1 MIGKTFSHYEILRK
15 LGEGGM
21 GEVFLAM
28 DTELNRKVALKFL
41 PSRYARDEEFRAR
54 FKREARAAAALSH
67 PNIVTIHEV
76 SEFEDRPYI
85 AMEYVDG
92 PSLKELIAGGD
103 LRIDKA
109 LEIAAQICEGLS
121 AAHKAG
127 VLHRDIKPQNV
138 LIGADGRVRILDFG
152 LARLRSDDMLTDT
165 GSTLGTVA
173 YMSPEQIHKIELDER
188 SDVFSLG
195 IVLYEMI
202 TGRLP
207 FKGEHHAAVIYSI
220 LNETP
225 EPLARYKPDVPDAIQ
240 RIVDKALRKAV
251 DTRYQSASEL
261 LADIREL
268 RDDSTTRVS
277 GAARPARGGGTA
289 RPPDGFKRRPRS
301 RLGLFA
307 GLAGV
312 LLIILVANHF
322 LLRSSDDQ
330 ASTEADR
337 GSEDKWKNSI
347 AVLPFRDLSPN
358 KDQEYFCDGM
368 TDAIIGKL
376 AGIEELKIISFSS
389 VMRYRDS
396 EMSMRE
402 IGRELGVANVLE
414 GNIQKEENR
423 IRLSAQ
429 LVSVADDAHLWSDT
443 YDKDLESVF
452 AIQDEISQA
461 IVDVLRIRLLGE
473 DRSSFVKR
481 YTENLEAYNAY
492 AQGRFLWN
500 KRTKEH
506 LMKSI
511 EYFERA
517 IDLDPEYAL
526 AYAGLADAYGVLPS
540 NVPSF
545 PADTALARGKPAARR
560 ALELDGDLAEA
571 HAAMG
576 LLHFNEGEQERA
588 EKEYLEAIN
597 LNPGYAYTYHWYSL
611 LLSQTGRTDEAR
623 RQAEIAFELDPM
635 SLVILTNLTCM
646 REEAG
651 NSEGAEYLFER
662 ALEIEPS
669 RMGTYDAYASCLR
682 HVGRYEKAAEVYGRA
697 LEVDSTYT
705 PAYNALAYVYGD
717 LGDYDNA
724 IKAADKRVELAPDEA
739 NSYDTRGDV
748 FAYHGMLDEAT
759 ADYRRAYELDPSIHG
774 SVMKLGGMHI
784 FKGDY
789 AAAERHFNRLVS
801 DTTEYIPMIGRTGLA
816 LIPLHQGKI
825 REALEKLNEDIP
837 EGGSEAEIIEETA
850 RRDEI
855 KFLVHL
861 EQNELDQAL
870 AVVEELG
877 SILAEVNP
885 KDPKKVRDAY
895 AIVWALQ
902 GKTADAEEI
911 MRVWREDLDERDP
924 GQIADYRRTRAFL
937 ELIKGNPINAIYHME
952 SCPSGY
958 HSPVFI
964 IRYFLG
970 QAYLE
975 AGQPEKAAEA
985 LGKLLLRYDTLRLK
999 YPLWSVK
1006 AHYYLG
1012 LAYEQLGRNQ
1022 EAVEQYMEFLDVW
1035 RDADPGIPEI
1045 DDATQRLRRLRT

>member
-1 MIGKTFSHYEILRK
+1 MIGKTFAHYEILRK

-28 DTELNRKVALKFL
+28 DTELGRKVALKFL
-41 PSRYARDEEFRAR
+41 PSQYARDEEFRAR

-103 LRIDKA
+103 LPLEKA
-109 LEIAAQICEGLS
+109 MEIASQMCEGLS

-138 LIGADGRVRILDFG
+138 LIGAAGRVRILDFG
-152 LARLRSDDMLTDT
+152 LARLRSDAMLTDT

-188 SDVFSLG
+188 SDIFSLG

-202 TGRLP
+202 TGQLP
-207 FKGEHHAAVIYSI
+207 FRGEHHAAVIYSI

-225 EPLARYKPDVPDAIQ
+225 EPLARYKADVPDALQ

-251 DTRYQSASEL
+251 DTRYQGASEV

-268 RDDSTTRVS
+268 RGDSTTRVS
-277 GAARPARGGGTA
+277 GAAQPARGGA
-289 RPPDGFKRRPRS
+289 APPPPGVERGPRS

-307 GLAGV
+307 GLAAV

-322 LLRSSDDQ
+322 LLRSSDDE
-330 ASTEADR
+330 ASTEGEP

-376 AGIEELKIISFSS
+376 AGIEDLKIISFSS

-402 IGRELGVANVLE
+402 IGRELDVETVLE

-429 LVSVADDAHLWSDT
+429 LVSVEDDAHLWSDT
-443 YDKDLESVF
+443 YDRDLESVF

-473 DRSSFVKR
+473 DRNSFVKR

-500 KRTKEH
+500 KRTEEH
-506 LMKSI
+506 LMKAI

-526 AYAGLADAYGVLPS
+526 AFAGLADAYGVLPS

-545 PADTALARGKPAARR
+545 PADMALARGKPAAER

-576 LLHFNEGEQERA
+576 LLHYNEGDQERA
-588 EKEYLEAIN
+588 EREFLEAIG

-611 LLSQTGRTDEAR
+611 LLHQMGRPDEAR

-651 NSEGAEYLFER
+651 NPEGAEYLFER

-669 RMGTYDAYASCLR
+669 RMNTYNAYGSCLR
-682 HVGRYEKAAEVYGRA
+682 SVGRYEKAAEVYGRA

-705 PAYNALAYVYGD
+705 LAYNTLAYIYSD

-724 IKAADKRVELAPDEA
+724 IRAADKRVELEPEEA

-748 FAYHGMLDEAT
+748 FAYHGMLDEAI
-759 ADYRRAYELDPSIHG
+759 ADYRRAHEISPAFHG
-774 SVMKLGGMHI
+774 PAMKLGGMHI
-784 FKGDY
+784 FKRDY
-789 AAAERHFNRLVS
+789 AAAERHFTRLVS
-801 DTTEYIPMIGRTGLA
+801 DTTEYIPMLGRTGLA
-816 LIPLHQGKI
+816 LIPLHQGKV
-825 REALEKLNEDIP
+825 RQALEKLNEDIP
-837 EGGSEAEIIEETA
+837 EGESDAERIEETA

-870 AVVEELG
+870 AMVEELG
-877 SILAEVNP
+877 SIVDEVNP

-895 AIVWALQ
+895 AIIRAMQ

-911 MRVWREDLDERDP
+911 MRAWREDLDEGDP
-924 GQIADYRRTRAFL
+924 GQIADYRRTRAFI
-937 ELIKGNPINAIYHME
+937 ELIKGNPVNAIYHME
-952 SCPSGY
+952 NCPPGY

-975 AGQPEKAAEA
+975 AGRPEKAAEA
-985 LGKLLLRYDTLRLK
+985 LEKLLLRYDGLRLK

-1012 LAYEQLGRNQ
+1012 LAYEQTGRNE
-1022 EAVEQYMEFLDVW
+1022 EAVEQYMEFLDIW
-1035 RDADPGIPEI
+1035 KDADQGIPEI